1 MRVSLFDGCLV
12 FMRSMRVVWP
22 CLDESVLF
30 DFGRVFVC
38 VCMRDVI
45 VVGGCMVWCIC
56 V

>member
-1 MRVSLFDGCLV
+1 
-12 FMRSMRVVWP
+12 VVRA

-30 DFGRVFVC
+30 DFGRVLVC

-45 VVGGCMVWCIC
+45 VVCGCMVWCIC